1 MVCFNTPT
9 YADRNLLNTTTR
21 STIGGYPIK
30 YEGSG
35 GCTVSNTNAYAFH
48 DTFVGKLDKWMGNVD
63 HFAGIYGG
71 LSPSWI
77 GHMGTYRAFSGNP
90 SWHYRARAWDISSIT
105 WTNGTTLD
113 MCNGAHASSSLTTR
127 RRYLAVEALLRRHFR
142 TVLNGYYNADHE
154 NHFHVDNGCQV
165 EPLRKT
171 LRSHTLFIQLVANNF
186 MSRSINV
193 DGTWGTTVEA
203 AYQDMKDV
211 MGLGC
216 LQSADEPRRLHDLP
230 QLHRP
235 PRVLQ
240 PLAGRVQV
248 PALLIR
254 WRIAPP
260 AVALLA
266 FLAGC
271 SGDDVAPTG
280 NDGGGA
286 SASTGGTAAPDGPPR
301 PERWFGVQDG
311 AVVVAE
317 GESGDPRGG
326 ARGARRVR

>member
-48 DTFVGKLDKWMGNVD
+48 ETIVGKLDKWMGNVT
-63 HFAGIYGG
+63 HFADIYGG
-71 LSPSWI
+71 LTPSWI

-90 SWHYRARAWDISSIT
+90 SWHYRARAWDISSLT

-113 MCNGAHASSSLTTR
+113 MCNGAHASSSLATR

-171 LRSHTLFIQLVANNF
+171 LRSHTLFIQLIANNF
-186 MSRSINV
+186 MFRSINV

-216 LQSADEPRRLHDLP
+216 LHPRSN
-230 QLHRP
+230 
-235 PRVLQ
+235 
-240 PLAGRVQV
+240 LAHYTIF
-248 PALLIR
+248 LNY
-254 WRIAPP
+254 IARHGFSNHSLGVYKYP
-260 AVALLA
+260 
-266 FLAGC
+266 GC
-271 SGDDVAPTG
+271 
-280 NDGGGA
+280 
-286 SASTGGTAAPDGPPR
+286 
-301 PERWFGVQDG
+301 
-311 AVVVAE
+311 
-317 GESGDPRGG
+317 
-326 ARGARRVR
+326 